1 MEKLN
6 KWRYNMDKFEVFLIN
21 EIKGFMDRTARDKN
35 KKDEVS
41 SWAMLNIYDELIEVL
56 CKYRRLKNQ

>member
-1 MEKLN
+1 MEKLS

-21 EIKGFMDRTARDKN
+21 EIKNYMDKTARCKS
-35 KKDEVS
+35 KDEDS
-41 SWAMLNIYDELIEVL
+41 SWAMLNIYDELVEVL